1 MKIDKDRYHYINAY
15 ILDQKEILTWP
26 LALAEVTHSSGYP
39 LRDNLWG
46 MNVADYWAIEA
57 EEVVSAWAQRTEGV
71 VTDIDGSRWDFIHGE
86 VFASAWERSD

>member
-26 LALAEVTHSSGYP
+26 LALAEVTHSSGFP

-46 MNVADYWAIEA
+46 MNAADYWAIEA
-57 EEVVSAWAQRTEGV
+57 EEIVDEYRYWRVRPPHASRTRDAVNGY
-71 VTDIDGSRWDFIHGE
+71 I
-86 VFASAWERSD
+86 FAAAWERGE